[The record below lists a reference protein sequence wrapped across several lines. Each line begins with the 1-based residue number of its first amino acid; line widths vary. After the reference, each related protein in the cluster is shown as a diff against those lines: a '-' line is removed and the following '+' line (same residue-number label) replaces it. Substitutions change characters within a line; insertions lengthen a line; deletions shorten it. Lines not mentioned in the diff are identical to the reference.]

1 MAQQV
6 EHVLGKDEVPGSN
19 PGISSKQTPPQTRW
33 VLYCEPIKGFTS
45 PCKGVGR
52 ECKEREGRKG
62 RDRGTE
68 DAGEGSR
75 WRSHQGE
82 RSGLLSRYQLQ
93 TKPTSNEV
101 GFILRA
107 GQGNR
112 LAVIVAKY
120 RSVGFCGGAR
130 APRPTEAGND
140 ISNEYLPAGSAI
152 AYLPTVARRRADEER
167 PYLFYRM

>member
-1 MAQQV
+1 M
-6 EHVLGKDEVPGSN
+6 
-19 PGISSKQTPPQTRW
+19 
-33 VLYCEPIKGFTS
+33 
-45 PCKGVGR
+45 
-52 ECKEREGRKG
+52 CKEREGRKG
-62 RDRGTE
+62 RD
-68 DAGEGSR
+68 
-75 WRSHQGE
+75 GE
-82 RSGLLSRYQLQ
+82 RRTQAKVRGGAATKGSEANCSPGISSKI
-93 TKPTSNEV
+93 KPTSNEV

-130 APRPTEAGND
+130 ASRPTEAGND

-167 PYLFYRM
+167 PYIVRPRRDEERP